1 MTQALEGVTA
11 DNRVASATHLPD
23 GRAGD
28 QRSRHMSAAHPA
40 SHVAHTASAASASMP
55 TAQIIS
61 LPDLH
66 GDAYGASSGQG
77 DGAPVLRD
85 WNPLHQIKATLQV
98 CVGEAT
104 ISVGELLAAKEH
116 QVLRLDRSVEQAV
129 DLTIEGKVVA
139 RGQLVAVD
147 GHFAVRITE
156 LPVALGLAPGA

>member
-1 MTQALEGVTA
+1 MTQAMEGIA
-11 DNRVASATHLPD
+11 ATHRVGASP
-23 GRAGD
+23 GANEQRAE
-28 QRSRHMSAAHPA
+28 SRA
-40 SHVAHTASAASASMP
+40 P

-66 GDAYGASSGQG
+66 AGAEGDGGASAG
-77 DGAPVLRD
+77 GAAVLKD
-85 WNPLHQIKATLQV
+85 WNPLHQIKARLQV

-104 ISVGELLAAKEH
+104 LTVGELLGAKEH
-116 QVLRLDRSVEQAV
+116 QVLRLDRGIDQPV

-156 LPVALGLAPGA
+156 LPVALGLGSGS